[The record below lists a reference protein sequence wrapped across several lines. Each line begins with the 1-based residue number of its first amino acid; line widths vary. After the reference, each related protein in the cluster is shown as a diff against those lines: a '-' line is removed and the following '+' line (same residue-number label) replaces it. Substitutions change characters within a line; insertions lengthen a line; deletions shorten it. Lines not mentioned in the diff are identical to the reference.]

1 MDVKLVRIGIGEAE
15 KLWKMQ
21 IKAFQ
26 SLYERY
32 QDTETSP
39 GAEKIDKIL
48 MRLKQPFTYYYFI
61 KVDDKNVGA
70 IRIVDHKEVGKVKRI
85 SPIFVMP
92 EYRNKGYA
100 QKAIQ
105 LAEEIHGNSDWELD
119 TILQEKGN
127 CYLYEK
133 MGYHQTGK
141 TETINDKLTLVFYAK
156 NGKMGD
162 NGDDGQNKHQ
172 TI

>member
-1 MDVKLVRIGIGEAE
+1 MERKLIKIGIDDAE

-21 IKAFQ
+21 VKAFQ
-26 SLYERY
+26 DLYEKY
-32 QDTETSP
+32 QDAETSP
-39 GAEKIDKIL
+39 STEKIDKII
-48 MRLKQPFTYYYFI
+48 MRLNQSFTYYYFI
-61 KVDDKNVGA
+61 EANGRIVGA
-70 IRIVDHKEVGKVKRI
+70 VRVVDQQEEGTAKRI
-85 SPIFVMP
+85 SPIFIMK

-105 LAEEIHGNSDWELD
+105 LVEEIHGSSNWELD

-141 TETINDKLTLVFYAK
+141 TETINNKLTLVFYRK
-156 NGKMGD
+156 N
-162 NGDDGQNKHQ
+162 
-172 TI
+172 

>member
-1 MDVKLVRIGIGEAE
+1 MGTKLVRIGIQNAE

-21 IKAFQ
+21 VNAFQ
-26 SLYERY
+26 DLYKKY

-39 GAEKIDKIL
+39 ATEGIDKIQ

-61 KVDDKNVGA
+61 EVDDITVGA
-70 IRIVDHKEVGKVKRI
+70 IRVVDKKEVETAKRI
-85 SPIFVMP
+85 SPIFIMN

-105 LAEEIHGNSDWELD
+105 LVEEIHGNSDWELD

-133 MGYHQTGK
+133 LGYRQTGK
-141 TETINDKLTLVFYAK
+141 TEKINDKLTLVFYRK
-156 NGKMGD
+156 E
-162 NGDDGQNKHQ
+162 
-172 TI
+172 

>member
-1 MDVKLVRIGIGEAE
+1 MEVKLIKIGIDDAE

-21 IKAFQ
+21 VNAFQ
-26 SLYERY
+26 GLYEKY

-39 GAEKIDKIL
+39 AAEKLDKII
-48 MRLKQPFTYYYFI
+48 MRINQPFTYYYFI
-61 KVDDKNVGA
+61 DVNGTAAGA
-70 IRIVDHKEVGKVKRI
+70 IRIVDKKEDGKSKRI

-105 LAEEIHGNSDWELD
+105 LAEEIHGSSNWELD

-133 MGYHQTGK
+133 MGYRKTG
-141 TETINDKLTLVFYAK
+141 ETQKINDKLTLVFYK
-156 NGKMGD
+156 KD
-162 NGDDGQNKHQ
+162 
-172 TI
+172 